1 MSTYR
6 NTDAPFR
13 LKLPGPLTF
22 EQRQSLESTVVDA
35 MRRYQ
40 ALEADLSEV
49 SEIDLYGVHLLGLL
63 QSVGT
68 VVAISPAVEEASR
81 RLLSSCRGVSLGRM
95 ARRSAAANR
104 SV

>member
-1 MSTYR
+1 MNTHK

-13 LKLPGPLTF
+13 LKLQGPLTF
-22 EQRQSLESTVVDA
+22 EQRQALESMVVDA

-81 RLLSSCRGVSLGRM
+81 RLLSSCRGGSLGRM
-95 ARRSAAANR
+95 ARQSMSAH
-104 SV
+104 